1 MTTTTK
7 KLRSIDLYM
16 AQRRMDDGMFWEH
29 NEDSLEL
36 ISDMLGKIVGEWI
49 DSEGD
54 EVSGYEVSTVNNA
67 LCELLARRRV
77 AKRVFHEENK
87 ATEMKELVYF
97 NPMACPKHQRDV
109 LVTLEEKKE
118 EATK

>member
-1 MTTTTK
+1 MTDK
-7 KLRSIDLYM
+7 KLRSIDLFL

-49 DSEGD
+49 ESKGD
-54 EVSGYEVSTVNNA
+54 EVSGYDVSIVNNA
-67 LCELLARRRV
+67 LAELLARRRV

-87 ATEMKELVYF
+87 ASEMKELVYIS
-97 NPMACPKHQRDV
+97 PMACSEHRNDV
-109 LVTLEEKKE
+109 LVTLDEKKK
-118 EATK
+118 EAKK